1 MAGHNV
7 ITLDNLSTGYQ
18 DAVLYRRTKTKT
30 KTRIRTRI
38 RMRMRMRMR
47 MSVVSWVQ
55 KVKNLS
61 IESQVEK
68 YLQLEL

>member
-38 RMRMRMRMR
+38 RMRMRMRM
-47 MSVVSWVQ
+47 SVVSWVQ